1 MQFLAQLIWKIF
13 VLANQ
18 NTLNTQIW
26 MISFHLAL
34 YEIVFYLAVERV
46 LHQGT
51 HKLDGATLQVKLYEP
66 PKPIPMYPNRVLIK
80 NLNPETSKDGIINY
94 LEAKTGHDV
103 TDVAFGQEEG
113 TVLVTFE
120 ELTGLLLAYCF
131 TSLF

>member
-1 MQFLAQLIWKIF
+1 MNNIY
-13 VLANQ
+13 
-18 NTLNTQIW
+18 LNATQ
-26 MISFHLAL
+26 
-34 YEIVFYLAVERV
+34 YEIVFHLAVERV
-46 LHQGT
+46 LQRT
-51 HKLDGATLQVKLYEP
+51 HKLDEATLQVKRYEP

-120 ELTGLLLAYCF
+120 ELTGLLLAYSC
-131 TSLF
+131 TSLL